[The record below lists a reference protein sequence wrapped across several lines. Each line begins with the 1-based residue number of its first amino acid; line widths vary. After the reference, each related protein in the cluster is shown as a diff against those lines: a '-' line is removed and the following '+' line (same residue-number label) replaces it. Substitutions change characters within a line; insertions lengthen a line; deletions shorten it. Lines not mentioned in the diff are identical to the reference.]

1 MTVYIVTLTSDR
13 EGERS
18 WLQTNQPTREYQQV
32 LKRVNWHLKKDA
44 RMTFRYDNGTFSYC
58 SSGVTEPG
66 WNDWFYLVISVSM
79 AFGVVGAVLS
89 ATFLISGQV
98 FLWLLITTAVLLGGP
113 WLIRAGLKSRDKR
126 DTLRQWNSLTSGL
139 DAEPLPAISESTYWV
154 MRLLD
159 ETRSDVSGGS
169 PMNQWANRYGYHF
182 SLLLAALNE
191 DTTVAAAYDLHCMV
205 QANATLPGYDEEAAE
220 ADEAML
226 APHRQAA
233 LQRVA
238 TLDEWAAGLA
248 KSELTSRRAGVEAVA
263 RALEM

>member
-1 MTVYIVTLTSDR
+1 
-13 EGERS
+13 
-18 WLQTNQPTREYQQV
+18 
-32 LKRVNWHLKKDA
+32 
-44 RMTFRYDNGTFSYC
+44 MTFRYDNGTFSNCIY
-58 SSGVTEPG
+58 GETETG
-66 WNDWFYLVISVSM
+66 WHGLFDFVIGVSM

-89 ATFLISGQV
+89 ATLLTSGQV

-159 ETRSDVSGGS
+159 DTRGEPAGDR
-169 PMNQWANRYGYHF
+169 MNRWANRYGDHF

-191 DTTVAAAYDLHCMV
+191 DTTVVAAYDLHCMV

-233 LQRVA
+233 LHARSGRG
-238 TLDEWAAGLA
+238 AGRPPVR
-248 KSELTSRRAGVEAVA
+248 SRRG
-263 RALEM
+263 R